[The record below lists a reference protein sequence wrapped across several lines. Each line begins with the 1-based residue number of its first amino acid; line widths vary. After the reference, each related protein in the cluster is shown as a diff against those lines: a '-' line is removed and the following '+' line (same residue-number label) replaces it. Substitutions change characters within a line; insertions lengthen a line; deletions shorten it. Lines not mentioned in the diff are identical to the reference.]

1 MSGLGDE
8 DEERMSAGEGDESD
22 GEGDDEEFT
31 GFGEGAGGS
40 GSAPRG
46 GKPKKAPT
54 GSEVRA
60 IKDAA
65 ELFRSS
71 SFKLQVT
78 MFQVQYAMHYLYLL

>member
-22 GEGDDEEFT
+22 GEDFT
-31 GFGEGAGGS
+31 GFGEEAGGS
-40 GSAPRG
+40 SSAPRG

-78 MFQVQYAMHYLYLL
+78 TFQVQYAMHYLYLL